1 MPHLLRMI
9 YVSRATET
17 LDTHS
22 LEILMNKSR
31 SHNEE
36 LEISGILCSGRGYFV
51 QAMEGP
57 EVHVMKLYA
66 TILQDSRHKQS
77 ALLSIGLVS
86 ARAFTRWEMAQVE
99 GEPLGGEFQ
108 ARLVNQ
114 SLLDRDPTE
123 PVKLLQGVLRTLR
136 KA

>member
-1 MPHLLRMI
+1 
-9 YVSRATET
+9 
-17 LDTHS
+17 
-22 LEILMNKSR
+22 
-31 SHNEE
+31 
-36 LEISGILCSGRGYFV
+36 
-51 QAMEGP
+51 
-57 EVHVMKLYA
+57 
-66 TILQDSRHKQS
+66 
-77 ALLSIGLVS
+77 
-86 ARAFTRWEMAQVE
+86 MAQVE